1 MKVLLTIHH
10 ELNPD
15 AGAPGAT
22 LKVGQHY
29 QQLGHDV
36 QYYSFD
42 DLPQQLPGLAKG
54 MLFPEFV
61 AARVAVLAKQN
72 TVDVIDA
79 STGDAW
85 IWGKFLHD
93 KRHNQPLLVTQSHG
107 LEHVGHL
114 SSLEEAQRSNLK
126 LSWKYPVY
134 HGGFRLWEVATS
146 LRCAD
151 LVFMLNRHDAE
162 YSINHLR
169 VEPDRVH
176 LVPNGIPKAF
186 IGLPFEPP
194 PVSNSSTLRIAQVGS
209 YIPRKGVQYSV
220 PALSNILTCYPEV
233 EVSFLGTGCDAEKVY
248 ADFAPD
254 VRDRVQVIPSYS
266 HEHLPA
272 LLQGHHILLFPS
284 LSEGFP
290 LAIPEA
296 MACGLAPVSSDIPG
310 PTEIVEHETNGLLI
324 PVRDSQAI
332 EHALEKL
339 ITNRSYLAQLCRSAY
354 DTAQHYSW
362 AAIAQKRIAIYQAAL
377 DRKRQL
383 Q

>member
-1 MKVLLTIHH
+1 MEILLTIHH
-10 ELNPD
+10 YLDPN
-15 AGAPGAT
+15 AGAAGVT
-22 LKVGQHY
+22 LNLGKEYEKLGIKVS
-29 QQLGHDV
+29 
-36 QYYSFD
+36 YYSFD
-42 DLPQQLPGLAKG
+42 NLPEKLPELIKSL
-54 MLFPEFV
+54 LFPEFV
-61 AARVAVLAKQN
+61 AIHIKKLVQHN
-72 TVDVIDA
+72 TVDIVDA

-85 IWGKFLHD
+85 VWGKLWNRSNHGL
-93 KRHNQPLLVTQSHG
+93 PVLATQSHG
-107 LEHVGHL
+107 LEHVGHVQTL
-114 SSLEEAQRSNLK
+114 AEAQRRK
-126 LSWKYPVY
+126 QHLSWKYPLY
-134 HGGFRLWEVATS
+134 HGGFRLWEVACS
-146 LRCAD
+146 MRCSD
-151 LVFMLNRHDAE
+151 LVFMLNQHDAD
-162 YSINHLR
+162 YAISHLNVDINR
-169 VEPDRVH
+169 VN
-176 LVPNGIPKAF
+176 LIPNGIPEAF
-186 IGLPFEPP
+186 INLPFEPISES
-194 PVSNSSTLRIAQVGS
+194 SNSILRIVQVGS
-209 YIPRKGVQYSV
+209 YIARKGVQYSV
-220 PALSNILTCYPEV
+220 PVLNTILTRYPEV